1 MQPDRQDIQ
10 LHSFELLGS
19 VLAVI
24 AFSIDISRN
33 VIDFTLALLDSSIE
47 LHGVIGGMTE
57 SLLEV
62 GDLT

>member
-24 AFSIDISRN
+24 AFSIDISRD

-47 LHGVIGGMTE
+47 LHGVIGGVTE
-57 SLLEV
+57 SLLKV